1 MTQTA
6 PTAALGLRSWADDLG
21 LEKTRAIL
29 ATAGLSTVY
38 FNAMANFTKTC
49 TPSMYE
55 RIERAA
61 LAHGVTVLPDYE
73 VCTRKSL
80 RVAARAAKVA
90 VKASQKDAEQRVIAE
105 FKANREQLR
114 A

>member
-6 PTAALGLRSWADDLG
+6 SSTPLGLRSWADTIG
-21 LEKTRAIL
+21 AEKVRAIL
-29 ATAGLSTVY
+29 ATANLSVIY
-38 FNAMANFTKTC
+38 FNAMANYTKAC
-49 TPSMYE
+49 TPSMFE

-61 LAHGVTVLPDYE
+61 LAHGATILPDYE

-80 RVAARAAKVA
+80 RTAARAAKLA
-90 VKASQKDAEQRVIAE
+90 VKASQKDAEARVIAD
-105 FKANREQLR
+105 FKAERELLR